1 MQSPHRVTCRG
12 KMADLMVVTV
22 DLPPTPP
29 LTADFDSALSIP
41 PVDATLFSQHQ
52 FIDSDCNL
60 GEDLNDLE
68 GLDFDFILDDFSL
81 TPADFDDLIWD
92 PSKSEE
98 TNSFKM
104 EPELDPNFDR
114 FDFGTNL
121 APYQGVFKSASSDLR
136 HHSGDGDFWG
146 DYSLHGSG
154 VLNSGSPVLES
165 NQISGYLNLSSPES
179 DGSNRGVSENSVGDV
194 KEVNCPSPDTQGS
207 GNCKSHVSE
216 HSSDCSARS
225 VSSSPNL
232 KSNSII
238 NVFVDHEIKSE
249 DSSNYIAP
257 GSLLKRK
264 KESDDCYVES
274 RITKCTK
281 SNSNAENDDNSGLSE
296 EEEKRKA
303 RLMRNRESAQLSRQR
318 KKHYV
323 DELEDKVRMMHS
335 TIQDL
340 NAKISFFMAE
350 NVTLRKQMGSGGGGV
365 AAPPPQMPPHPP
377 GMYSHPAMM
386 YPWMPCAP
394 PYVMKPQG
402 SQLPLV
408 PIPRLK
414 PQQPAQSRKVSKK
427 VESKKN
433 EAQKSK
439 KVAGVSFLGLI
450 LFIMLFGGLVPVINV
465 RYGGVRQALNG
476 GENYV
481 GDGYYEKHHGRLL
494 MVNGTANGEKFS
506 GRGDYSG
513 TNSSFHCSQ
522 RGNGGGGEP
531 NADEFARV
539 GNGSERLV
547 ASLYV
552 PRNDKLVKI
561 DGNLIIHSVLASE
574 KAVASN
580 TEVDGET
587 GLAVPVGLVP
597 AIPVPG
603 VGRGGIRNPHLRA
616 LRPDTEDREN
626 LKSTANDGSL
636 HQWFRE
642 GLAGPMLSSGMC
654 TEVFQFDV
662 SPASVSG
669 AIIPASTQKNISEE
683 QGRNSTHVNKGRNR
697 RFLHDHPIPL
707 PECHH
712 NTSEEH
718 RQRNSRNDNL
728 DGNNLTSSMVVSV
741 LVDPR
746 ETGGGGDVDGVMGKN
761 SISPIFV
768 VVLIDSVKY
777 VTYSCMLPF
786 LGSASHLVTN

>member
-1 MQSPHRVTCRG
+1 
-12 KMADLMVVTV
+12 MADSTVVAV
-22 DLPPTPP
+22 DLPPPTPSV
-29 LTADFDSALSIP
+29 TTEFGGEISIP
-41 PVDATLFSQHQ
+41 PIDATIFSQQQ
-52 FIDSDCNL
+52 FIDGNCNL
-60 GEDLNDLE
+60 GKDLNDLE
-68 GLDFDFILDDFSL
+68 GLDFDFVFDDFSL
-81 TPADFDDLIWD
+81 TPDAFEELLSD
-92 PSKSEE
+92 PAKLEG
-98 TNSFKM
+98 TNSFQV
-104 EPELDPNFDR
+104 EPELEPSFDR
-114 FDFGTNL
+114 FDFSTNL

-136 HHSGDGDFWG
+136 HHSGDGDLSE
-146 DYSLHGSG
+146 DHGSPG
-154 VLNSGSPVLES
+154 SRVLNSASPFLES

-179 DGSNRGVSENSVGDV
+179 DGSNRRTSENSVGDM
-194 KEVNCPSPDTQGS
+194 KELNCPSPHTQGS

-216 HSSDCSARS
+216 ESNNCAARS

-232 KSNSII
+232 KSNSNT
-238 NVFVDHEIKSE
+238 NVFVDHEVKSE
-249 DSSNYIAP
+249 DSSNYSAP
-257 GSLLKRK
+257 SSLLKRK
-264 KESDDCYVES
+264 NESDDCYIDS
-274 RITKCTK
+274 RITKCKK
-281 SNSNAENDDNSGLSE
+281 SNSNSENDDNSGLSE

-303 RLMRNRESAQLSRQR
+303 RLMRNRESAQLSRQK

-323 DELEDKVRMMHS
+323 EELEDKVRMMHS

-340 NAKISFFMAE
+340 NARVSFFMAE
-350 NVTLRKQMGSGGGGV
+350 NVTLRQQVGSNGGV
-365 AAPPPQMPPHPP
+365 AAQPPQMVPPPP
-377 GMYSHPAMM
+377 GMYAHPAMM
-386 YPWMPCAP
+386 YPWVPCAP

-402 SQLPLV
+402 SQMPLV

-433 EAQKSK
+433 EGQKTK

-450 LFIMLFGGLVPVINV
+450 LFIILFGGLVPIVNV

-481 GDGYYEKHHGRLL
+481 GDGYYEKHHGRML
-494 MVNGTANGEKFS
+494 MVNGTAGGQTFS
-506 GRGDYSG
+506 GRGDFSG
-513 TNSSFHCSQ
+513 NQSSVHCCQ

-531 NADEFARV
+531 NADEFGHV
-539 GNGSERLV
+539 SNGSEPLV

-587 GLAVPVGLVP
+587 GLAVPVDFVP

-603 VGRGGIRNPHLRA
+603 VGMSGIRHPHLRA
-616 LRPDTEDREN
+616 LGSNTEDREN
-626 LKSTANDGSL
+626 LKSTATDGSP

-662 SPASVSG
+662 SPASVAG
-669 AIIPASTQKNISEE
+669 GIIPASTQKNISQE
-683 QGRNSTHVNKGRNR
+683 QDRNSTHFNKGRNR
-697 RFLHDHPIPL
+697 RFLHDHPLPL
-707 PECHH
+707 PESHH

-718 RQRNSRNDNL
+718 RKRDSRKDNL

-746 ETGGGGDVDGVMGKN
+746 ETGDSDVDGVMGKN
-761 SISPIFV
+761 AISRIFV
-768 VVLIDSVKY
+768 VVLVDSVKY

-786 LGSASHLVTN
+786 LGSTSHLVTN